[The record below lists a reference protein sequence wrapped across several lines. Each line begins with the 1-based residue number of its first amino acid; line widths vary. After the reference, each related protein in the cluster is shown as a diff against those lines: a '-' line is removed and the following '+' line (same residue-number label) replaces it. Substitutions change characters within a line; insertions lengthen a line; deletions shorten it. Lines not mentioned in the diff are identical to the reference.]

1 MNIHEKCWIK
11 HIIVLDKCINNE
23 NQFCYKIFKKNYNK
37 CIKHKLKA
45 LELHN
50 KIVNLNLTLK

>member
-45 LELHN
+45 LE
-50 KIVNLNLTLK
+50 